1 MSAKKKVAR
10 TVPLV
15 LPDTE
20 YGLAIDE
27 NGARWW
33 GVSCAVLD
41 RDDAVSMVLT
51 DAEHDVVMV
60 ALRPKEL
67 FELGAWLYAAGLR
80 LEAARED
87 ADVAESVSA

>member
-1 MSAKKKVAR
+1 MSAEKKGKAALI
-10 TVPLV
+10 T

-67 FELGAWLYAAGLR
+67 LELGAWLYAAGLR

-87 ADVAESVSA
+87 ADEAAEVSA